1 VQREPSPMTHAKRI
15 VQLHFPLE
23 RITEPV
29 VTRLVTE
36 YDLSPNILRANI
48 DAKSGGWLVVELTG
62 DAARADDALEWLRA
76 QGLVVTDSP

>member
-1 VQREPSPMTHAKRI
+1 MNHATRT

-29 VTRLVTE
+29 VTRLVNE

-48 DAKSGGWLVVELTG
+48 DARSGGWLVVELTG
-62 DAARADDALEWLRA
+62 DPARADEALEWLRA
-76 QGLVVTDSP
+76 QGLVVTDTP